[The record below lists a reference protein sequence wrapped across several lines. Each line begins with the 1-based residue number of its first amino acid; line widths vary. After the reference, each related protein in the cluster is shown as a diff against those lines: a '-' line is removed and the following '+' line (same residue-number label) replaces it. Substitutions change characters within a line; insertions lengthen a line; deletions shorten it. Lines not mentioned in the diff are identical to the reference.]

1 MEGAIRVAA
10 PEPSSSSAPDR
21 ITDVVLGNLLPVESY
36 PGTVWSAPTQARQGK
51 DVSELIERPMPY
63 ILREKRL
70 YTFADLTR
78 DSEPL
83 RAVLSTSDLQSHA
96 VAAWIDDP
104 DHWRWF
110 IDLMHKS
117 LRAHIGGLP
126 IRRDDH
132 GRYFFR
138 PNKDGT
144 TRKWQNGSD
153 PEREV
158 AAFKRG
164 QDDASGFWVHQAAD
178 LRFQTLGDQIY
189 LLIDPSYVFTVD
201 GNESLPGM
209 KVGPLSIKWG
219 GKKRNAAILRHVM
232 FWTRTLSR
240 GRAKIVLSTGA
251 NPIVLSGI
259 PAFARAAFGIEFDH
273 IDIGTLL
280 AQVEDELSLAATIAS
295 TQVGITISDDTDQD
309 TYES

>member
-1 MEGAIRVAA
+1 
-10 PEPSSSSAPDR
+10 
-21 ITDVVLGNLLPVESY
+21 
-36 PGTVWSAPTQARQGK
+36 
-51 DVSELIERPMPY
+51 MPY
-63 ILREKRL
+63 ILRGKRL

-96 VAAWIDDP
+96 VATWMDDP

-219 GKKRNAAILRHVM
+219 GKERNAAILRHVM

-240 GRAKIVLSTGA
+240 GKAKIVLSTGA
-251 NPIVLSGI
+251 HPIVLSGI